1 MLAGCGICCDFRSLV
16 MLQLG
21 SNSRTRH
28 PHEAAQIPGVS
39 THFNTPAN
47 VLRNEIYNADVVW
60 SLTGLDGDHDRNLA
74 DAEHFGLALLELM
87 SAGLIPIIAN
97 VGGPVEIL
105 EKFPDSLKVNS
116 IDELVTSTITLIGS
130 SPAYIEK
137 LSIQALDRARGLSH
151 EFSERAGWMLSLFGR
166 TLAKP
171 IVSHWLRVHG
181 LKRQYEKE

>member
-1 MLAGCGICCDFRSLV
+1 MLVNYSLDWVLCLPLYLPLYLPNVGRLWRSKLRLSLV
-16 MLQLG
+16 GHVATGFETLAQDI
-21 SNSRTRH
+21 S
-28 PHEAAQIPGVS
+28 HEAAQIPGVS
-39 THFNTPAN
+39 THFNTPTN
-47 VLRNEIYNADVVW
+47 VLRDEIAKADVVW

-130 SPAYIEK
+130 SP
-137 LSIQALDRARGLSH
+137 
-151 EFSERAGWMLSLFGR
+151 
-166 TLAKP
+166 
-171 IVSHWLRVHG
+171 VHR
-181 LKRQYEKE
+181 KT